1 VINHPL
7 NFCMALFLILYLDN
21 IQLIMSVFVERFL
34 KVRNLFCEIYIV
46 EVNVMSDIVVIT
58 HTLIG
63 NN

>member
-1 VINHPL
+1 LV
-7 NFCMALFLILYLDN
+7 LFLKSNFSDN

-34 KVRNLFCEIYIV
+34 KVRNLFCEIYNIV
-46 EVNVMSDIVVIT
+46 EVNVMSDIVVMT